1 MNEHSNNF
9 RFLLK
14 QGDTLLCEMFFDAD
28 MFSPHTRYSI
38 NIRSILPR
46 AITKLQKV
54 LSRKNYDTVLEL
66 GRVDTND
73 ADSDML
79 IIDNLEYVQGLISS
93 YPDYQRF
100 KMRYLPQPV
109 CREIEDK
116 TIKGVECKIGLY
128 INNNPIVE
136 RDFYVDGFNPN
147 ARYSLDVVDAT
158 VEIGNSIF
166 SIIRGNDITNIWDDF
181 DIINAFGFTIN
192 QIRELSTTER
202 HRMLNS
208 LK

>member
-14 QGDTLLCEMFFDAD
+14 QGDTLLCEMFYDAD
-28 MFSPHTRYSI
+28 MFSPYTRYSI

-54 LSRKNYDTVLEL
+54 LSKKNYNTVLEL

-73 ADSDML
+73 DESDML
-79 IIDNLEYVQGLISS
+79 IIDNLEYVQSLITS

-100 KMRYLPQPV
+100 KMRYLPQAV
-109 CREIEDK
+109 CREIEEK
-116 TIKGVECKIGLY
+116 TIRGVECKIGLY

-147 ARYSLDVVDAT
+147 SRYSLDVVNT
-158 VEIGNSIF
+158 VVEIGNTIF
-166 SIIRGNDITNIWDDF
+166 DNIRENDINNIWDDF
-181 DIINAFGFTIN
+181 DIINALGYTIN
-192 QIRELSTTER
+192 QIRELSVSER
-202 HRMLNS
+202 VRLLNR